1 MFQVRLVRSESS
13 ATRIWIC
20 GFGLL
25 LFAPMSAKPLRSFPK
40 MTATFL
46 EPMDCLPVPK
56 LPEGS
61 QWLWEIKLD
70 GYRAVAVKSGGA
82 VTLYSRN
89 KKILNKR
96 FSYIVEQ
103 LRGLPDGT
111 VVDGE
116 IVALDDD
123 GRPVFN
129 LLQNFTSEA
138 GRIRYFVF
146 DLLFYD
152 NRDLTRLTLLER
164 RDMLRSLIKFEGGRV
179 KISEFVEAS
188 AEQILS
194 AVREQRLEG
203 IVGKQKDS
211 VYEPGKRSGAWI
223 KHRVNLGQE
232 FVIGGFTRG
241 PHGLDA
247 VIVGYYR
254 GDELIYVARTRNGFV
269 PASRRRVFE
278 TLRSLVTPKCR
289 FVNLPET
296 RKARWGEA
304 LTTEKMRKCVW
315 VRPEI
320 VAQIEFLEWTDAD
333 HLRHS
338 KFAGLRDDKKAGDV
352 IKEG

>member
-1 MFQVRLVRSESS
+1 MTDSRAEKL
-13 ATRIWIC
+13 
-20 GFGLL
+20 
-25 LFAPMSAKPLRSFPK
+25 LRSLPHKKAAFV
-40 MTATFL
+40 
-46 EPMDCLPVPK
+46 EPMDCLAVAK
-56 LPEGS
+56 LPDGPN
-61 QWLWEIKLD
+61 WLWEIKLD

-89 KKILNKR
+89 GKILNKR
-96 FSYIVEQ
+96 FPYIIEP
-103 LRGLPDGT
+103 LRVLPDGT

-138 GRIRYFVF
+138 GRIRYFLF
-146 DLLFYD
+146 DLLCYK
-152 NRDLTRLTLLER
+152 NHDLVGLPLVKR
-164 RDMLRSLIKFEGGRV
+164 REMLRSFIKFDAGRV
-179 KISEFVEAS
+179 KISDFVEAS
-188 AEQILS
+188 AEQMLS

-232 FVIGGFTRG
+232 FVIGGFTPG
-241 PHGLDA
+241 LHGLDFI
-247 VIVGYYR
+247 IVGYYR

-278 TLRSLVTPKCR
+278 KLRSLVTPKCP

-304 LTTEKMRKCVW
+304 LTADKMKKCVW
-315 VRPEI
+315 VRPEV

-338 KFAGLRDDKKAGDV
+338 KFAGLRDDKDPTRV
-352 IKEG
+352 VKEC

>member
-1 MFQVRLVRSESS
+1 MP
-13 ATRIWIC
+13 AD
-20 GFGLL
+20 
-25 LFAPMSAKPLRSFPK
+25 PLRSLHKTKAGFV
-40 MTATFL
+40 
-46 EPMDCLPVPK
+46 EPMDCLPVAK

-70 GYRAVAVKSGGA
+70 GYRAVAVKSAGA

-89 KKILNKR
+89 KKSLNKR
-96 FSYIVEQ
+96 FPYIVEP
-103 LRGLPDGT
+103 LRGLPEGI

-138 GRIRYFVF
+138 GRIRYFIF
-146 DLLFYD
+146 DLLCYE
-152 NRDLTRLTLLER
+152 NRDLTGLPLLR
-164 RDMLRSLIKFEGGRV
+164 RREMLRSRIKFDDARV

-188 AEQILS
+188 AEQMLN

-203 IVGKQKDS
+203 IVGKRKDS
-211 VYEPGKRSGAWI
+211 LYEPGKRSGAWI

-232 FVIGGFTRG
+232 FVVGGFTPG

-247 VIVGYYR
+247 IIVGYYR
-254 GDELIYVARTRNGFV
+254 GKDLIYVARTRNGFV
-269 PASRRRVFE
+269 PASRRRAFE
-278 TLRSLVTPKCR
+278 KLRPLVTPKCP

-304 LTTEKMRKCVW
+304 LTAEKMKKCIW
-315 VRPEI
+315 VRPDI
-320 VAQIEFLEWTDAD
+320 VAQVEFLEWTDAD

-338 KFAGLRDDKKAGDV
+338 KFAGLRDDKSAREV
-352 IKEG
+352 VKE

>member
-1 MFQVRLVRSESS
+1 MP
-13 ATRIWIC
+13 AD
-20 GFGLL
+20 
-25 LFAPMSAKPLRSFPK
+25 PLRLLPK
-40 MTATFL
+40 TKAAFV
-46 EPMDCLPVPK
+46 EPMDCLAAAK
-56 LPEGS
+56 LPDGAS
-61 QWLWEIKLD
+61 WLWEIKLD
-70 GYRAVAVKSGGA
+70 GYRAVAVKSSGA
-82 VTLYSRN
+82 VTIYSRN
-89 KKILNKR
+89 RKILNKR
-96 FSYIVEQ
+96 FPYIIEP

-138 GRIRYFVF
+138 GPIRYFVF
-146 DLLFYD
+146 DLLCYN
-152 NRDLTRLTLLER
+152 NRDLTGLPLVKR
-164 RDMLRSLIKFEGGRV
+164 REMLRSLIKFDAGRV
-179 KISEFVEAS
+179 KISDFVEAS
-188 AEQILS
+188 AEQMLS

-203 IVGKQKDS
+203 IVGKRKDS

-232 FVIGGFTRG
+232 FVIGGFTPG

-247 VIVGYYR
+247 IIVGYYH
-254 GDELIYVARTRNGFV
+254 GKDPIYVARTRNGFV

-278 TLRSLVTPKCR
+278 KLRPLVTPECP

-304 LTTEKMRKCVW
+304 LTAEKMKKCIW

-320 VAQIEFLEWTDAD
+320 VAQIEFLEWTEGDR
-333 HLRHS
+333 LRHS
-338 KFAGLRDDKKAGDV
+338 KFVALRDDKDPRKVA
-352 IKEG
+352 KEQPAT